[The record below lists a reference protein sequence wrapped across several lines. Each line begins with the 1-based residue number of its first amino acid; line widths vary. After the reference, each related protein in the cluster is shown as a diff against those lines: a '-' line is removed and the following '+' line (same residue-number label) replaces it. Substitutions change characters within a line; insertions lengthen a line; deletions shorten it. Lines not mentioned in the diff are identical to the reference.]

1 MHFHLPKPLHG
12 WRAFVG
18 EVGIIVLGVLIA
30 LGAEQGV
37 ETIHDRRLANLA
49 ESDIHSE
56 LAYDLAFAAERVAI
70 GDCVRDSIRD
80 LHQRLIASGDDW
92 PGLERPVDGAARA
105 PLTGSLFAFAPPFGS
120 PHRLWPTSAWTTA
133 TSNGVLKR
141 INRNR
146 FTTYAT
152 LYAMVNSLD
161 RLQDYEIADDSR
173 LMPFDTPQRLDPSSR
188 LQLLTALGAVDADNA
203 GVERLAAVLLRAAKN
218 NGVSPSKGWLNRLI
232 SGESKFRGT
241 CVLQLPAL
249 NAAIAREFAGGGGLR
264 L

>member
-30 LGAEQGV
+30 LGAEQVV
-37 ETIHDRRLANLA
+37 EAIHNRRLANLA

-56 LAYDLAFAAERVAI
+56 LAYDLSFAAERVAI
-70 GDCVRDSIRD
+70 GDCMRNSIRD
-80 LHQRLIASGDDW
+80 LHQRMIAGGDDW
-92 PGLERPVDGAARA
+92 PGLDKPVDGAARA

-133 TSNGVLKR
+133 TSNGVLNR
-141 INRNR
+141 VNRNR

-152 LYAMVNSLD
+152 LYAMVNWLD
-161 RLQDYEIADDSR
+161 RLQDHEIADDSR
-173 LMPFDTPQRLDPSSR
+173 LMPFDTPQRLDPSTR
-188 LQLLTALGAVDADNA
+188 LQLLTSLGAVDADNA
-203 GVERLAAVLLRAAKN
+203 DMERLAAVLLRAAKN
-218 NGVSPSKGWLNRLI
+218 NGVAPSKVWLNRI
-232 SGESKFRGT
+232 VSGEAKFRGA
-241 CVLQLPAL
+241 CVLQQPAL
-249 NAAIAREFAGGGGLR
+249 DAAIRREFAGGGGLR